1 MKKTVWDGTVRI
13 EGGGG
18 CKDIYGSKMEFE
30 SRIVRRM
37 EKDT

>member
-13 EGGGG
+13 EGGAV
-18 CKDIYGSKMEFE
+18 KKSTDRKWSED
-30 SRIVRRM
+30 RIVRRM